1 MKHISLATNLNNFEA
16 RHIQFTNGQTTL
28 MEGNIQGGYI
38 NIYIYIY
45 IYINNIKNDKNI
57 KLLNKIEKGH

>member
-1 MKHISLATNLNNFEA
+1 MKNNSLATNLNNFEA

-38 NIYIYIY
+38 NIYIYI
-45 IYINNIKNDKNI
+45 NNNKNDKNI

>member
-1 MKHISLATNLNNFEA
+1 MKNISLATNLNNFEA

-38 NIYIYIY
+38 NIYIYI
-45 IYINNIKNDKNI
+45 NNNKNDKNI

>member
-1 MKHISLATNLNNFEA
+1 MKNISLATNLNNFEA
-16 RHIQFTNGQTTL
+16 RHIQFTNGQANL

-45 IYINNIKNDKNI
+45 INNNKNDKNI